1 MNEQY
6 ARFARIASYAAAMGL
21 HPGTLLYGLVA
32 ALSPLAFASTLAVL
46 RSERGRVNG
55 LVFAVGF
62 LIAQAL
68 TCLVAISLGS
78 IATPEH
84 EGGRDTISSV
94 LALILGILLLAA
106 AWHWR
111 SPRQA
116 ETRPRAGTSPRTKA
130 FLDRLARLHPGTAL
144 SVGFLLGI
152 GGPKRLT
159 VTLLFSATVAVSG
172 RDTAEKVTAGLIY
185 VVIASVLVWL
195 PVGLYV
201 VAGERANV
209 WMAAAQ
215 DWLIANRQQI
225 GLGATLVLGVL
236 FTADGLI
243 GLL

>member
-1 MNEQY
+1 MS
-6 ARFARIASYAAAMGL
+6 AL
-21 HPGTLLYGLVA
+21 PGTFLYGLVA

-55 LVFAVGF
+55 FVFAVGF
-62 LIAQAL
+62 VVAQAL
-68 TCLVAISLGS
+68 TCLLAISIGS

-84 EGGRDTISSV
+84 EGHDTISSA
-94 LALILGILLLAA
+94 LALFLGILLLGA

-111 SPRQA
+111 TPKQA
-116 ETRPRAGTSPRTKA
+116 ETHPRAGTSPRTKA

-159 VTLLFSATVAVSG
+159 VTLLFAATVVVSG
-172 RDTAEKVTAGLIY
+172 RDTAEKVTEGLIY
-185 VVIASVLVWL
+185 VVIASALVWL
-195 PVGLYV
+195 PVGLYL
-201 VAGERANV
+201 VAGERANR

-225 GLGATLVLGVL
+225 GFGATLVLGIA
-236 FTADGLI
+236 FTVDGLV